1 MNLSNLTSLTEKG
14 WRSRMQTAS
23 FRGVKFP
30 TDSHDA
36 KGGRRK
42 VQHEYPGSDESDV
55 EDMGQ
60 KAWDYNLAAYCI
72 GDDYDKQRDELIKAL
87 NQPEPAWLVHP
98 WLGRLWVVA
107 SEWTITESND
117 KGGYCAIQ
125 ITFLPTREDEA
136 AAEAD
141 EVDLAAAAAEDFGD
155 LAESDFSLL
164 EMSADGFAAFKSVV
178 SGKLEILRNVLSVA
192 SLPLSMIQGV
202 QGMIAGAINDVDTLL
217 SIPGRYASALR
228 SIYSTISSSTSVIS
242 SNSKPR
248 IIARLTSQTKKPVQ
262 TITGPAAYE
271 AAVKTN
277 IAIENAL
284 TPRIIVATVAD
295 MAIDEY
301 ETSEDRDAV
310 LSTVTA
316 AIDELLPDMLDEL
329 FQSAMTLRTH
339 LVNVLVD
346 QDFDPAVTRMIV
358 RPLPAIVLAHRLN
371 VNVDDFIARNNV
383 VHPLFVSGQIY
394 V

>member
-23 FRGVKFP
+23 FRGVTFL

-87 NQPEPAWLVHP
+87 NQPDPAWLVHP
-98 WLGRLWVVA
+98 WLGRLWVA
-107 SEWTITESND
+107 SSEWTITESND

-141 EVDLAAAAAEDFGD
+141 EVDLAAAAAEEFCDAVEADFD
-155 LAESDFSLL
+155 LLS
-164 EMSADGFAAFKSVV
+164 MSAEGFAAFKSVV
-178 SGKLEILRNVLSVA
+178 SGKLEMLRNVLSVA
-192 SLPLSMIQGV
+192 TLPLSMLQGV
-202 QGMIAGAINDVDTLL
+202 QGMIAGAINDLDTLL

-228 SIYSTISSSTSVIS
+228 SIYSTLSSTSSVIAS
-242 SNSKPR
+242 HDKPR
-248 IIARLTSQTKKPVQ
+248 IIARLTNQTKTAKPVV
-262 TITGPAAYE
+262 TGPAAYE
-271 AAVKTN
+271 SNVQTN
-277 IAIENAL
+277 IAREETL
-284 TPRIIVATVAD
+284 TDRIIVATVAD

-301 ETSEDRDAV
+301 ETAEDRDVV
-310 LSTVTA
+310 LSTVTSV
-316 AIDELLPDMLDEL
+316 IDELLPNMPDQL

-346 QDFDPAVTRMIV
+346 QDLDPAVTRMIV
-358 RPLPAIVLAHRLN
+358 RTLPAIVLAHQLN
-371 VNVDDFIARNNV
+371 VDVDDFIARNNV
-383 VHPLFVSGQIY
+383 IHPLFVSGKIY
-394 V
+394 G